1 MAKNKDNKGK
11 KQNKSGLFS
20 RLKENITGSTM
31 RFVIVALLAI
41 LVLFL
46 FSSFLSYVNSGG
58 ADNSQVEPGANVDL
72 AATDN
77 GVEGCTGSLGV
88 RDRKS
93 VV

>member
-11 KQNKSGLFS
+11 KQNKPGLFS

-46 FSSFLSYVNSGG
+46 FS
-58 ADNSQVEPGANVDL
+58 
-72 AATDN
+72 
-77 GVEGCTGSLGV
+77 
-88 RDRKS
+88 
-93 VV
+93 